1 MDIRH
6 MLESANL
13 KAADWNVGDKSV
25 FRVEGIEKRKYDDGD
40 KVVLVLDGGRFLT
53 LNHTNL
59 GVASNAW
66 GGSDTD
72 AWIGKR
78 LEISCVRTQFAGKA
92 RNGFSVRCEL
102 PATIETRP
110 APRVE
115 VNLDDQ
121 IPF

>member
-1 MDIRH
+1 MGTADLRSRNIGLADDRVKSLAH
-6 MLESANL
+6 NL
-13 KAADWNVGDKSV
+13 W
-25 FRVEGIEKRKYDDGD
+25 
-40 KVVLVLDGGRFLT
+40 RFLT

-92 RNGFSVRCEL
+92 VNGFSVRCEL
-102 PATIETRP
+102 PATMETRP